1 MAGYFKIDWLVF
13 DIITNLQRNLTLKI
27 MSNSKKI
34 HFEIS
39 ERKLLLRIFDVF
51 FVSFALYCVGFIFN
65 FNYFRFSTILI
76 YWAIVLA
83 LYINIF
89 GAIFEMYN
97 LQVASN
103 PFQILRS
110 VILTTTSTV
119 LFYLLTPVFSPEL
132 PKNRWQ
138 LLVFYI
144 TIFIAL
150 YSWRMIYLHF
160 LASNRFVQN
169 AVLVCDKEQ
178 VEELVLGLESVDPHY
193 RIIGYINTDSDST
206 SKFEFQ
212 YVKNIE
218 IKDLTSFVAKNGIS
232 EIVVA
237 SKKTDGITTDL
248 YHQLIRLLESG
259 KTIREYTQVYE
270 SKTQR
275 IPVQYIS
282 RDFYRF
288 FPFSRSNQNK
298 LYLLSTR
305 LFEIIF
311 SLIGLIVGVVLI
323 PIILIG
329 NVFGNKGKLF
339 YTQKRVGKDGVIF
352 DIIKFRTMVKNSEEI
367 GAFFTEI
374 NDSRVTKFGKFLRKT
389 RIDEFPQFINILK
402 GDMAVIGPR
411 PERPEFV
418 NKIAEIMP
426 FYETRHIIKP
436 GLTGWAQV
444 KYSYGEKLE
453 DSLIK
458 LQYDLYYIKHRS
470 VYLDLDITFK
480 TISTVLFYRGQ

>member
-1 MAGYFKIDWLVF
+1 MNK
-13 DIITNLQRNLTLKI
+13 Q
-27 MSNSKKI
+27 KKM

-39 ERKLLLRIFDVF
+39 ERKILLRFFDVV
-51 FVSFALYCVGFIFN
+51 FVLFALYSVGFIFQ
-65 FNYFRFSTILI
+65 FNYFRFSNAIL
-76 YWAIVLA
+76 YWGIVLA
-83 LYINIF
+83 IYINAF

-103 PFQILRS
+103 HFQVLRS
-110 VILTTTSTV
+110 TVLTTTTTV

-144 TIFIAL
+144 TVFIGL
-150 YSWRMIYLHF
+150 YAWRMIYVRF
-160 LASNRFVQN
+160 IASNRFTQKV
-169 AVLVCDKEQ
+169 VLVCDGGQ
-178 VEELVLGLESVDPHY
+178 VEELVQNLEKVDPHY
-193 RIIGYINTDSDST
+193 KIIGYVNPDEVSFSDSRYHNA
-206 SKFEFQ
+206 KHIKREDLALFVFQ
-212 YVKNIE
+212 
-218 IKDLTSFVAKNGIS
+218 NGVF

-237 SKKTDGITTDL
+237 SQKTEGITTDL
-248 YHQLIRLLESG
+248 YQQLLHLLESG
-259 KTIREYTQVYE
+259 KSIREYTQVYE

-298 LYLLSTR
+298 LYLYFIRIS
-305 LFEIIF
+305 EVVF
-311 SLIGLIVGVVLI
+311 SLIGLGFGLVLLPFI
-323 PIILIG
+323 MLC
-329 NVFGNKGKLF
+329 NVFWNRGELF
-339 YTQKRVGKDGVIF
+339 YTQERVGKDGLVF
-352 DIIKFRTMVKNSEEI
+352 EIIKLRTMVKNAEKS
-367 GAFFTEI
+367 GAVFATL
-374 NDSRVTKFGKFLRKT
+374 NDSRITKFGKFLRKT
-389 RIDEFPQFINILK
+389 RIDEIPQFINILK

-411 PERPEFV
+411 PERPVFV
-418 NKIAEIMP
+418 DEIAQMMP

-444 KYSYGEKLE
+444 NYAYGEKLE

-470 VYLDLDITFK
+470 IYLDLDITFK